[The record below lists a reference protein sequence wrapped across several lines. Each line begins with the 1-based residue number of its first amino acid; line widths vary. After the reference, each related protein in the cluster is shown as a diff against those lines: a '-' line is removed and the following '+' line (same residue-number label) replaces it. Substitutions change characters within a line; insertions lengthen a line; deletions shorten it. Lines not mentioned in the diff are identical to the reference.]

1 MNNNMKWIAV
11 VIAAAVVGAVLGY
24 AVARRGS
31 QDATQSAQPE
41 TSSGQADGERKVLYW
56 HDPMV
61 PGAKFDKP
69 GKSPFMDMQLV
80 PVYADEA
87 GGGDVRISP
96 NVTQNLGIRLGKVE
110 KRTLPHS
117 FSAVGSVTFDERLL
131 EVVQARVSG
140 NVVRLYVKAPLVRVR
155 RGQPLADLL
164 APEWLAAQQDYL
176 ALLDVQSASAQA
188 IRDAARQRLV
198 VLGVPDTTIRTLE
211 KDRKTNPTTTVFA
224 PIDGVVTE
232 LAVREGS
239 AFAAGD
245 SLVRIN
251 GLSTAWV
258 NAQVPEV
265 QVSLVTM
272 GSSVE
277 VHAIAWPGTTFK
289 GRVIA
294 LLPQID
300 LQTRTLTVRL
310 AVDNPGYQ
318 LSPGMFVSLSFTGS
332 AAQPQLVVPSEAVI
346 TTGERSVVIV
356 ARGDGAFDIADVK
369 IGMERNG
376 MSAVLS
382 GLAEGQ
388 SIVLS
393 GQFLIDSEASLK
405 SAAHRLTGAQP

>member
-1 MNNNMKWIAV
+1 MNNNVKWMAV
-11 VIAAAVVGAVLGY
+11 VIAAVVVSAALGY
-24 AVARRGS
+24 GFAQRGS
-31 QDATQSAQPE
+31 RDSTQA
-41 TSSGQADGERKVLYW
+41 GERKVLYW

-61 PGAKFDKP
+61 PATRFDKP

-87 GGGDVRISP
+87 GSGAVRISP

-110 KRTLPHS
+110 KRTLAHQ
-117 FSAVGSVTFDERLL
+117 FNTVGSVAFDERLL

-140 NVVRLYVKAPLVRVR
+140 NVTRLHVKASLERVR
-155 RGQPLADLL
+155 RGQPLAEIL

-176 ALLDVQSASAQA
+176 TLLDMQSASAQA

-198 VLGVPDTTIRTLE
+198 VLGVPDATIRALE

-224 PIDGVVTE
+224 PIEGVVTE

-245 SLVRIN
+245 SLLRIN
-251 GLSTAWV
+251 GLATVWI
-258 NAQVPEV
+258 NAQIPEA
-265 QVSLVTM
+265 QAPLVTM
-272 GSSVE
+272 RSSVDA
-277 VHAIAWPGTTFK
+277 HSIAWPGTTFK
-289 GRVIA
+289 GRTIT
-294 LLPQID
+294 LLPQVD
-300 LQTRTLTVRL
+300 LQTRTLTVRV
-310 AVDNPGYQ
+310 AVENSAYR

-356 ARGDGAFDIADVK
+356 ARGDGTFDVADVK
-369 IGMERNG
+369 VGMERNG
-376 MSAVLS
+376 MSTLLS

-405 SAAHRLTGAQP
+405 STVGRLGTQP

>member
-11 VIAAAVVGAVLGY
+11 VVAAVVVGAVLGY
-24 AVARRGS
+24 AVAHRGS
-31 QDATQSAQPE
+31 RDATQSARPE

-61 PGAKFDKP
+61 PSAKFDKP

-117 FSAVGSVTFDERLL
+117 FSTVGSVTFDERLL

-198 VLGVPDTTIRTLE
+198 VLGVPDATIRTLE
-211 KDRKTNPTTTVFA
+211 KNRKTNPTTTVFA

-258 NAQVPEV
+258 NAQVPEA

-277 VHAIAWPGTTFK
+277 VHAIAWPGTLFK

-294 LLPQID
+294 LLPQVD

-310 AVDNPGYQ
+310 AVENPGYQ
-318 LSPGMFVSLSFTGS
+318 L
-332 AAQPQLVVPSEAVI
+332 
-346 TTGERSVVIV
+346 
-356 ARGDGAFDIADVK
+356 
-369 IGMERNG
+369 
-376 MSAVLS
+376 
-382 GLAEGQ
+382 
-388 SIVLS
+388 
-393 GQFLIDSEASLK
+393 
-405 SAAHRLTGAQP
+405 